1 MKWQPENILGHHQI
15 RKEKYEKDTLCI
27 TTEKKNIVT
36 SKLQINS
43 VSKGVLKGVSYM
55 MTKMVKAWNADYN
68 SSVKYLN

>member
-1 MKWQPENILGHHQI
+1 MK
-15 RKEKYEKDTLCI
+15 KTLCALLLK
-27 TTEKKNIVT
+27 KKNIVT